1 MVRPACWRRRG
12 SSILPWRLGKHDS
25 GNVKTSACSDPLE
38 GPEHHAVHRTVCLAY
53 HGEVDVPVLARVQTR
68 GVLCAIVWRAVA
80 LGRCV
85 AGDGEAREGELPA
98 SPSLSPAAHSRTP
111 ALLAPR
117 PRPPRAQGSRLGH
130 FAMLMR
136 ARGRGSMHGALGAW
150 YWAPRVSADY
160 GI

>member
-1 MVRPACWRRRG
+1 MRCTG
-12 SSILPWRLGKHDS
+12 LS
-25 GNVKTSACSDPLE
+25 
-38 GPEHHAVHRTVCLAY
+38 CLAY

-68 GVLCAIVWRAVA
+68 GVLCAIIWRAVA

-98 SPSLSPAAHSRTP
+98 SPSLSPAAHSRT
-111 ALLAPR
+111 LAPG
-117 PRPPRAQGSRLGH
+117 PSCPTPPPPSSPGESPWPFRHADARAG
-130 FAMLMR
+130 AV
-136 ARGRGSMHGALGAW
+136 HGALGAW